1 MGFNGG
7 IGMYGMMM
15 DKQYNIGIDF
25 DETISLDP
33 VMWLKIMYIM
43 EQHGFNVYVV
53 TWRHAHEYPEDL
65 QFLVDKGYK
74 IFYTGRLN
82 KRHYMSSKGIDIDI
96 MIDDSPEAWCFS
108 MSATTGEL
116 Y

>member
-1 MGFNGG
+1 
-7 IGMYGMMM
+7 MYGMRM
-15 DKQYNIGIDF
+15 DRQWNVGIGF
-25 DETISLDP
+25 DETITLAPD
-33 VMWLKIMYIM
+33 MWLNIMATL
-43 EQHGFNVYVV
+43 EKNGFNVYVV
-53 TWRHAHEYPEDL
+53 TWRHSHEWPEDL

-82 KRHYMSSKGIDIDI
+82 KRKYMANKGLPIDI

-108 MSATTGEL
+108 KDSITVEL